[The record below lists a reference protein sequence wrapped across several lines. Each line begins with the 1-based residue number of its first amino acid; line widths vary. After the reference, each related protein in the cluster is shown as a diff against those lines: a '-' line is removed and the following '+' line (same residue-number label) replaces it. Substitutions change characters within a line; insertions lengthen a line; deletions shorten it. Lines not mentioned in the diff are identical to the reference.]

1 MLLAMVT
8 AFSVI
13 PIQNVFAATGD
24 AAVITFSY
32 TYDSNGNAMHY
43 NSGAV
48 INGYTAGGRESIN
61 IGCLLTAILA
71 FVSSP
76 VFRCIQGTP

>member
-43 NSGAV
+43 NSGASSMD
-48 INGYTAGGRESIN
+48 ILPEAGK
-61 IGCLLTAILA
+61 
-71 FVSSP
+71 V
-76 VFRCIQGTP
+76 